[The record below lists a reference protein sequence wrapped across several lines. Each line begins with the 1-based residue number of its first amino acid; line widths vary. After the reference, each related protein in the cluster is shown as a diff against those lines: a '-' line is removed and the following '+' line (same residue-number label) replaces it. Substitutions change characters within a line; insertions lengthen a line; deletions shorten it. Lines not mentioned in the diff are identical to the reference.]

1 MIKNL
6 FFMLTI
12 GALALTGLPA
22 IAKDAKSE
30 SLILIQNVKIFDG
43 ASDKLSNTT
52 SILIKDNKIASISPD
67 AKAGKDATVIDGGGR
82 VLMPGLID
90 SHVHLTMSG
99 VTFPEVLTQ
108 RTSYQTIQSV
118 IIARDTLMNGV
129 TTVRDM
135 AGDTFGLKR
144 AIDEDLSPGPRIY
157 PAGWRRWA
165 TPFT

>member
-52 SILIKDNKIASISPD
+52 SILIKDD
-67 AKAGKDATVIDGGGR
+67 W
-82 VLMPGLID
+82 L
-90 SHVHLTMSG
+90 
-99 VTFPEVLTQ
+99 
-108 RTSYQTIQSV
+108 
-118 IIARDTLMNGV
+118 
-129 TTVRDM
+129 
-135 AGDTFGLKR
+135 
-144 AIDEDLSPGPRIY
+144 
-157 PAGWRRWA
+157 
-165 TPFT
+165 